1 MLVAC
6 VALRCLQQKF
16 RDGLQT
22 FFGRVRLGIDQ
33 ASMDCGWCSGT
44 HSASVAGSFPDHV
57 TLWRKKWV
65 VTHLITWGDFG
76 KGAAHVEQF
85 EWLESVGL
93 ADG

>member
-1 MLVAC
+1 MLIAC
-6 VALRCLQQKF
+6 VASGASSKNFGMVSKL
-16 RDGLQT
+16 

-76 KGAAHVEQF
+76 KGEGSGAR
-85 EWLESVGL
+85 
-93 ADG
+93 